1 MGQEGKGEENVQ
13 TVRTGFLT
21 LVAQGMALTAHL
33 LLLLL
38 TLPFLI
44 EG

>member
-1 MGQEGKGEENVQ
+1 MGQEGKGEAKCAD
-13 TVRTGFLT
+13 RTGFLT